1 MSLIGSGICFGDS
14 CGFCRRMMDSVLY
27 CGVLVFIWSLI
38 SVCLLVFV
46 FQISVFVLVLD
57 CL

>member
-1 MSLIGSGICFGDS
+1 MSLIGSGICYGDS

-27 CGVLVFIWSLI
+27 CGVLVFIWSLV

-46 FQISVFVLVLD
+46 F
-57 CL
+57 